1 MFMIGLA
8 NRGAASW
15 CNASKPAPRA
25 SLESTLTVTVELN
38 QLRAFVEIAKV
49 GQLTRA
55 AERLHLSQPAL
66 SGQLKALE
74 ETLGVSLFERS
85 SSGMALTA
93 GGRSLLGEAE
103 SILVAIQQL
112 KQAAQQLRGR
122 PAGRLSLGTVLDPAA
137 LRLGDFLA
145 RAIENYPL
153 IDIELHQIFSGA
165 ALAGVQGGT
174 LDASFFFGAID
185 DPEVHAVPLRKL
197 LYRVA
202 LPADWD
208 LDKRGT
214 EWDAIAARPWILAPE
229 TSSHRELVMGL
240 FAARG
245 LSPTQVI
252 EADSESVILNLIES
266 GVGTSIAREELA
278 LASAQEGRIAIW
290 PGAELATTLW
300 FIHSA
305 QRTDDPLLMAV
316 RAVLREVW
324 HEEEAATHPG

>member
-1 MFMIGLA
+1 M
-8 NRGAASW
+8 
-15 CNASKPAPRA
+15 
-25 SLESTLTVTVELN
+25 ELS

-55 AERLHLSQPAL
+55 ADRLHLSQPAL

-74 ETLGVSLFERS
+74 ETLGISLFERS

-103 SILVAIQQL
+103 KILAAIRDL
-112 KQAAQQLRGR
+112 KQAAQHLQGR

-153 IDIELHQIFSGA
+153 IDIELHQVFSGA
-165 ALAGVQGGT
+165 ALAGVRDGT

-185 DPEVHAVPLRKL
+185 GLELHAEPLRKL
-197 LYRVA
+197 TYRVA
-202 LPADWD
+202 VPPDWN
-208 LDKRGT
+208 LGKRGT
-214 EWDAIAARPWILAPE
+214 DWSAVAARPWILAPE
-229 TSSHRELVMGL
+229 TSSHRELAMDL

-245 LSPTQVI
+245 LSPVQVI

-266 GVGTSIAREELA
+266 GVGISIAREELA
-278 LASAQEGRIAIW
+278 LASQQEGRIAIW

-305 QRTDDPLLMAV
+305 QRAEDPMLEAL
-316 RAVLREVW
+316 RSVLREVW
-324 HEEEAATHPG
+324 RKEEATA

>member
-1 MFMIGLA
+1 M
-8 NRGAASW
+8 
-15 CNASKPAPRA
+15 
-25 SLESTLTVTVELN
+25 ELN
-38 QLRAFVEIAKV
+38 HLRAFVEIAKV

-85 SSGMALTA
+85 SSGMALTP

-103 SILVAIQQL
+103 SILAAIQQL
-112 KQAAQQLRGR
+112 KQTAQHMQGR
-122 PAGRLSLGTVLDPAA
+122 PAGRLSLGTVLDPYA
-137 LRLGDFLA
+137 LRLGDFLG
-145 RAIENYPL
+145 RAIESYPL
-153 IDIELHQIFSGA
+153 IDIELHQVFSGA
-165 ALAGVQGGT
+165 ALAGVRAGT

-202 LPADWD
+202 LPADWE

-214 EWDAIAARPWILAPE
+214 EWSAIAARPWILAPE
-229 TSSHRELVMGL
+229 TSSHRELVMAL

-266 GVGTSIAREELA
+266 GVGASIARDELA
-278 LASAQEGRIAIW
+278 LVSAQEGRITIW
-290 PGAELATTLW
+290 PDAELATTLW

-305 QRTDDPLLMAV
+305 QRADDPLLIAT

-324 HEEEAATHPG
+324 PEEEAATHSS